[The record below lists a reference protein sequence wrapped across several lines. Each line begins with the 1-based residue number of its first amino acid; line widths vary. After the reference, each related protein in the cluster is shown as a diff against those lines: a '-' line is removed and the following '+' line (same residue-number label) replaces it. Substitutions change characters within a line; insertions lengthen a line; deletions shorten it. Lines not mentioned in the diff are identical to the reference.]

1 MQSRSAETRTLR
13 ARKYSDEGT
22 KSVAERRRRI
32 RHSYA
37 KMAGNIGTRTK
48 ITFYRSETALI
59 LQTPP
64 PLQSYINAGTA
75 PAPATGLHN
84 VHIRIMEN
92 RLPPEWGVLR
102 SKCLATKYQLYS
114 CLFVVRLIKD
124 KAEFF
129 RDCVKLLLR
138 RDIKF
143 LKNERVNLIIVNFLL
158 LIMRDEVGKIYDT
171 AQHF

>member
-1 MQSRSAETRTLR
+1 MSASHSAFLCKNGGKHWNADKNNVLPLR
-13 ARKYSDEGT
+13 NSAHLADDTAFTVIYK
-22 KSVAERRRRI
+22 RR
-32 RHSYA
+32 
-37 KMAGNIGTRTK
+37 N
-48 ITFYRSETALI
+48 
-59 LQTPP
+59 
-64 PLQSYINAGTA
+64 A

-92 RLPPEWGVLR
+92 RLSPGWGVLR

-129 RDCVKLLLR
+129 RDCVELLLR

-158 LIMRDEVGKIYDT
+158 LIMRDEVGKIHDT